1 MSGAAEF
8 RGSGRF
14 RIDRA
19 KALEKLSAFSLE
31 RGTDFLLP
39 LARCAAA
46 AGARLLTV
54 KGQSA
59 LKAAF
64 DGVPFTREELAD
76 PYGAL
81 FAEDADSRNR
91 HFAAFLLGVLRT
103 KPREVVVASGPP
115 DRRFRLRAA
124 DLRAETVEPDDR
136 RDVGTAVHVR
146 WGPLRGF
153 RAAGPAKAAARAA
166 WVLTPRGFTVDG
178 SAASEPASAQHLVN
192 EDDRG
197 GLRLRLRPPE
207 DPAETL
213 ITFCSFGVAIE
224 TIKTVLPDVQVRA
237 WVNDDAFTLTASQA
251 AVVEDARRQ
260 KALDAV
266 GAATA
271 GFLAEAARRLSE
283 AFPEGRP
290 APGGPAWADE
300 ARSWFSA
307 AVRRL
312 AAEGRPAPD
321 ALWRTPFLADAAGRA
336 LSLANLR
343 RSLSAGGKAAYS
355 LARAAG
361 AKLPMPVAYCPRAA
375 DRALLESVFPG
386 ALHDAT
392 QLIESL
398 ARLK

>member
-8 RGSGRF
+8 RGSGHF

-19 KALEKLSAFSLE
+19 KALEKLSAFQLE

-64 DGVPFTREELAD
+64 DGVPFSREELAD

-81 FAEDADSRNR
+81 FTEDAEPRNR
-91 HFAAFLLGVLRT
+91 HFAAFLLGALRT
-103 KPREVVVASGPP
+103 KPREVVVTSGPP

-124 DLRAETVEPDDR
+124 DLRTETLEPDDGR
-136 RDVGTAVHVR
+136 EVLTVVHVR
-146 WGPLRGF
+146 WGPLRWF

-178 SAASEPASAQHLVN
+178 SATSERASAQHLVK

-197 GLRLRLRPPE
+197 GLRLRLRPPD

-213 ITFCSFGVAIE
+213 VTFCSFGVAVE
-224 TIKTVLPDVQVRA
+224 TVKTLLPDCQVRA
-237 WVNDDAFTLTASQA
+237 WVNDDAFALTASQA

-266 GAATA
+266 AAA
-271 GFLAEAARRLSE
+271 AARFLAETGERFAA
-283 AFPEGRP
+283 AHPEGRS
-290 APGGPAWADE
+290 ASGGPSWTGAARAW
-300 ARSWFSA
+300 F
-307 AVRRL
+307 
-312 AAEGRPAPD
+312 AAEAQRRALGEGRLLSV
-321 ALWRTPFLADAAGRA
+321 LWETPFLTDAAGRA
-336 LSLANLR
+336 LSLSSLR
-343 RSLSAGGKAAYS
+343 RSQSAGGKAAYS
-355 LARAAG
+355 SVRAAG

-375 DRALLESVFPG
+375 DRALLQSVFPG
-386 ALHDAT
+386 NMHDAT
-392 QLIESL
+392 HLIESL